1 MIISMAAI
9 TSCASGNS
17 DKSIADEPADIL
29 YLKAT
34 DALERGDF
42 EEAVKYFSEVDRQH
56 PYSQWAVRA
65 ELMEAYAHYQNMDYD
80 SAIVAL
86 DNFIEMHP
94 GNKDI
99 GYAFYLRALSNYE
112 RILDVKRDQS
122 YAKEAMRNL
131 REVMDRFRGTEYAKD
146 AALKLSLIND
156 HLAGAEME
164 VGRYYL
170 RQKQYLAAQGR
181 FRAVIDNYQ
190 TTSHV
195 PEALQRLVEI
205 YLALGFTEEAKKS
218 AALLG
223 YNFSGSDWYKDA
235 YDLLKTNGVLM
246 DQVLEKDKY

>member
-1 MIISMAAI
+1 MIAVLA
-9 TSCASGNS
+9 SCAPTNK
-17 DKSIADEPADIL
+17 DNIIAEEPADIL

-42 EEAVKYFSEVDRQH
+42 AEAVKYFSEVERQH

-65 ELMEAYAHYQNMDYD
+65 VLMEAYAHYEDMNYD
-80 SAIVAL
+80 AAIEAL

-99 GYAFYLRALSNYE
+99 GYAFYLRALCNYE

-131 REVMDRFRGTEYAKD
+131 IEVTDRFKGTDYAKD

-156 HLAGAEME
+156 HLAGGEME
-164 VGRYYL
+164 IGRYYL
-170 RQKQYLAAQGR
+170 RQRQYLAAQGR
-181 FRAVIDNYQ
+181 FRTVVDQYQ

-195 PEALQRLVEI
+195 PEALLRLVEI
-205 YLALGFTEEAKKS
+205 NLALGFPEEARKN

-223 YNFSGSDWYKDA
+223 YNFSNSEWYKYA
-235 YDLLKTNGVLM
+235 YEKLGVRN
-246 DQVLEKDKY
+246 EE